1 MLEELL
7 GCGLNELLVIL
18 PQPATDCGSRTTV
31 QTDPV
36 GHVSAAVLGLAVAV
50 REGDLLVGELGV
62 PVQHG
67 EGDRSVQVIH
77 VDAGGDHVLD
87 AVQQKVWQGLVIL
100 GLMMPPIGWDTLC

>member
-1 MLEELL
+1 M
-7 GCGLNELLVIL
+7 
-18 PQPATDCGSRTTV
+18 QPNPIAY
-31 QTDPV
+31 DP
-36 GHVSAAVLGLAVAV
+36 AAVLSLAVAV
-50 REGDLLVGELGV
+50 RDGGLLVGELGI

-87 AVQQKVWQGLVIL
+87 AVQQKVWQGLGIL